1 MAAPRDRPVTG
12 PSNPSGTPGAATEP
26 AVPGVRGRWI
36 ARLEERGSYPRW
48 VMAAALSGMF
58 ATSFPITILTI
69 SLGSIAEEFGVR
81 ETTMTWVITSPMLC
95 SAVALPMLGKLGDLQ
110 GHRRVFLLGFTA
122 STLTAA
128 LTALAWDAPSL
139 IGVRTLSAVVGAATG
154 PTSMALIFSVYD
166 ERDRV
171 KAMGWWAATGAA
183 APALGLIAGGPLVDW
198 LGWRVVFVIQ
208 AAFSLIAL
216 ALATAVLRETPRQRV
231 HFDVAGVV
239 TLTFAVGGI
248 MFAIARLRD
257 LAPSSPWLWGP
268 AVFGVIGLALFVR
281 VEARTREPL
290 LPLIFFSRRDFTAPI
305 LANAFMGAAYMGA
318 FVLAPLVLLG
328 RFGLSISEAA
338 AVMLLRTATLTLASV
353 AGGRLGMWIGLRNS
367 VLTGSAVLTTGL
379 LVIAYASLNTTL
391 ALFGFG
397 LVLQGLGNGLAL
409 PALSSAVANSVP
421 DRDLGIAS
429 AANRLTAQLGTA
441 FGITLLTLAYGGTN
455 TGAGFARAF
464 SVGAAFAAVSV
475 ASASFMERRRRR
487 DA

>member
-1 MAAPRDRPVTG
+1 MAAPRDPAETSPLGATVRPIR
-12 PSNPSGTPGAATEP
+12 P
-26 AVPGVRGRWI
+26 AVRARWI

-48 VMAAALSGMF
+48 VMAAALAGMF

-69 SLGSIAEEFGVR
+69 SLGSIAAEFGVR

-95 SAVALPMLGKLGDLQ
+95 SAVALPLLGKLGDLR
-110 GHRRVFLLGFTA
+110 GHRRVFLLGFSL

-128 LTALAWDAPSL
+128 MTALAWDAPSL

-154 PTSMALIFSVYD
+154 PTSMALIFSVYAGG
-166 ERDRV
+166 DRV

-208 AAFSLIAL
+208 AAFALIAL
-216 ALATAVLRETPRQRV
+216 VLATAVLRETPRQRV
-231 HFDVAGVV
+231 RFDIAGVL
-239 TLTFAVGGI
+239 TLTLAVGGI

-257 LAPSSPWLWGP
+257 LSPTSPWLWGP
-268 AVFGVIGLALFVR
+268 ALAGVVGLALFVR

-290 LPLIFFSRRDFTAPI
+290 LPLEFFTRRDFSAPI

-318 FVLAPLVLLG
+318 FVLAPLILLG

-338 AVMLLRTATLTLASV
+338 AIMLLRTATLTLSSV
-353 AGGRLGMWIGLRNS
+353 AGGRLGTWIGLRNS
-367 VLTGSAVLTTGL
+367 VLTGSAVLTAGL
-379 LVIAYASLNTTL
+379 LVIAYASLNTAL
-391 ALFGFG
+391 VLFGLG

-441 FGITLLTLAYGGTN
+441 FGITLLSLSYGGTG
-455 TGAGFARAF
+455 TGESFARAF
-464 SVGAAFAAVSV
+464 AVGAAFAAVSV
-475 ASASFMERRRRR
+475 ASASFMERRRAP